1 MFLSG
6 QYKLN
11 VYLISSSGKFK
22 VLKTVQE
29 EEEYLVAT
37 SLLEENEFLSNAVKE
52 TLEQMVCLLYKAKS
66 EFEVIPNVNIKKEVS
81 FWYDKQVCVWNY
93 WSQVFHRRNNLR
105 STFISDLLPLVIGQW
120 CKIQGVHKIKDAFST
135 VTSTDKRCIIFALW
149 KI

>member
-81 FWYDKQVCVWNY
+81 F
-93 WSQVFHRRNNLR
+93 
-105 STFISDLLPLVIGQW
+105 
-120 CKIQGVHKIKDAFST
+120 
-135 VTSTDKRCIIFALW
+135 
-149 KI
+149 